1 MKIKQNTQNTHIY
14 SKDLSSKKKKSKQEK
29 TNFRKVKLGGLF
41 SKGWTG

>member
-1 MKIKQNTQNTHIY
+1 MKIKQNTQHTHIY
-14 SKDLSSKKKKSKQEK
+14 SKDLSSKKKSKQEK